1 MGNDRENEREVIRI
15 QMFGRFAMS
24 GMNACLDEDG
34 IRSGMLTK
42 LMAYLLCNRFKE
54 ISSQE
59 LIDAL
64 WQESDS
70 ENPAGALK
78 NLVYRLRTILKK
90 SWDSY
95 DFVLTGRGTYRL
107 NDKVPFVLDTEE
119 FEKCCKA
126 AAHTQDP
133 EEKVRLYT
141 EAVSF
146 YSGTF
151 LPNITGE
158 YWTVSL
164 ATYYHSMFL
173 TAVKELAHLLEC
185 SGQYEKMNHVCSQA
199 LKLEPLDEDL
209 YCLSVQSLIWQNK
222 LNLAREQ
229 YRKAVDTLYEN
240 LGITPSRNLRKVYDE
255 LLKQTHEEEM
265 SLQAI
270 KEEMEEEA
278 GEGAFFCEYGVF
290 RKLYQLEKRRAERLG
305 ISEYLA
311 LVTVLPVQ
319 EMKVDSQTYLALIV
333 EAMQQ
338 LEQILGS
345 SLRAGDVI
353 TKYSGSQY
361 MILLP
366 TCQYE
371 TAKMVIRRI
380 EESFYSVSR
389 RKVKLHFG
397 LDEMGFAEACK

>member
-1 MGNDRENEREVIRI
+1 MDNDREVIRI
-15 QMFGRFAMS
+15 QMFGGFAMS
-24 GMNACLDEDG
+24 GDSACLDEEG
-34 IRSGMLTK
+34 IRSGMLTR

-59 LIDAL
+59 LIDVL

-90 SWDSY
+90 YWMGY
-95 DFVLTGRGTYRL
+95 DFILTGRGAYRL
-107 NDKVPFVLDTEE
+107 NEHVPFVLDTEE
-119 FEKCCKA
+119 FEKYCKA
-126 AAHTQDP
+126 AEHTPDP
-133 EEKVRLYT
+133 EERIRLYM

-146 YSGTF
+146 YKGVF
-151 LPNITGE
+151 LPNVTGE

-164 ATYYHSMFL
+164 TTYYHSMFL
-173 TAVKELAHLLEC
+173 TAVKELAHLLE
-185 SGQYEKMNHVCSQA
+185 SAGRYEEMNDVCSHA
-199 LKLEPLDEDL
+199 LKLELLDEDL
-209 YCLSVQSLIWQNK
+209 YCLSVQSLICQNK

-240 LGITPSRNLRKVYDE
+240 LGLTPSRNLRKVYEE

-270 KEEMEEEA
+270 KDEMDEEA
-278 GEGAFFCEYGVF
+278 GGGAFLCEYGVF

-333 EAMQQ
+333 EAMQL
-338 LEQILGS
+338 LEQVLGR
-345 SLRAGDVI
+345 SLRSGDVI

-361 MILLP
+361 LILLP

-380 EESFYSVSR
+380 EESFYSTNK
-389 RKVKLHFG
+389 RKVKLHFS
-397 LDEMGFAEACK
+397 LDEMGFAGACV